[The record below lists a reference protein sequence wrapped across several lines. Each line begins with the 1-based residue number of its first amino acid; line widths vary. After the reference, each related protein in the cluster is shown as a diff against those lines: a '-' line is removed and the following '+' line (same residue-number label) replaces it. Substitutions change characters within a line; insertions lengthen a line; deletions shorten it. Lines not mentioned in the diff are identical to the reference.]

1 MRGAF
6 HEHGDSH
13 AANEGRRKDQMKST
27 DTQRRWKKPRT
38 AIAAGALAATLLTT
52 MIAPAM
58 AEGQAAPAV
67 EGSYAEQVLARNGD
81 NAIDPVLGANYRI
94 PALAHLGNGIVLAS
108 YDGRPYGGDSPQPN
122 SILQRRSTD
131 NGKTWGAPTYVA
143 RGQMPTADK
152 LVYGFSDPSYV
163 VDEVT
168 GDVFNFFVY
177 SKDVSFQAGAFGN
190 DDADRKI
197 TSAAVAVSRD
207 KGLSWSMDPAHMPVL
222 PPVDYTADSEFA
234 GFDGPLITD
243 VVKPVGDSANV
254 GGIQGVFAASGAG
267 IQLKYGAHK
276 GRLVQQYTG
285 KVKQASGAIEY
296 QAYSVFSD
304 DHGKTWQR
312 GAFVGTGMDENKTV
326 ELSNGDVMLNSRASS
341 GGNGGRKIA
350 ISKDGGATYG
360 PVTVDTRLSDPVNNA
375 SIARMYPNAA
385 QGSDEAKMLLFSNAN
400 STSGRQNGTVRY
412 SCDDGA
418 TWSAGK
424 QFKAGAMSYST
435 LAPLGDGTFG
445 VFYEGD
451 NNTMTF
457 GKFNAEWLA
466 IECGVELTAKAVT
479 GANGATVQAEL
490 TLVNGSEKAITGA
503 KASFASQNAW
513 TFGTAAFADVAVGSS
528 ATVSVPVTIPA
539 SAKAGNYQVTAK
551 VNYGTSEF
559 SAVVPVAVTGGAAPT
574 IGLGVVGSRT
584 DKGRDLA
591 ATPYTVGEKLPYQFA
606 VTSLSNVTSNV
617 APVSGNF
624 DPFLPPAGGNCR
636 WNNLSMWANYTCGTP
651 RHAVTAD
658 ELANGFFVP
667 LTTWSASATGL
678 ETKTFTFTGEEVDL
692 LVRNPELSA
701 SSTAVWNDLDGNGLA
716 GAGDTVT
723 TTVTATNSGN
733 VTLTGVA
740 GLGAEHGTLAVGA
753 SATFTET
760 RELTA
765 AELAAGAVAERSVAL
780 AAANGAKDAAKTVA
794 VLAVELP
801 VVTAKPDFEPSVQ
814 RENFKGQAPVELG
827 LNAGKYSVGDAVTV
841 KNLPANEWAYVH
853 LNQHGARIG
862 WFLADA
868 QGIITFEV
876 PAGTKNGK
884 DTLVVSGQDGA
895 FISFG
900 TFHVT
905 P

>member
-1 MRGAF
+1 
-6 HEHGDSH
+6 
-13 AANEGRRKDQMKST
+13 MKST
-27 DTQRRWKKPRT
+27 DTHRRWKKPRT

-52 MIAPAM
+52 MMAPAT
-58 AEGQAAPAV
+58 AEVEAAPTVA
-67 EGSYAEQVLARNGD
+67 GSYAEQVLAKNGD

-94 PALAHLGNGIVLAS
+94 PALAHLGDGIVLAS

-122 SILQRRSTD
+122 SILQRRSID

-163 VDEVT
+163 VDELT

-177 SKDVSFQAGAFGN
+177 SKDVSFQAGGFGN
-190 DDADRKI
+190 NDADRKI

-207 KGLSWSMDPAHMPVL
+207 KGLTWSMDPAHMPVL
-222 PPVDYTADSEFA
+222 PPVDYAAGSEFA

-267 IQLKYGAHK
+267 IQLKFGEHK

-285 KVKQASGAIEY
+285 KVKQASGAIDY

-312 GAFVGTGMDENKTV
+312 GAFVGTGMDENKSV

-385 QGSDEAKMLLFSNAN
+385 EGSDEAKMLLFSNAN
-400 STSGRQNGTVRY
+400 STSGRQNGTIRY

-435 LAPLGDGTFG
+435 VAPLGDSTFG

-479 GANGATVQAEL
+479 GANGETVQAEL
-490 TLVNGSEKAITGA
+490 TLVNGSEKTITGA
-503 KASFASQNAW
+503 KATFAAQNAW
-513 TFGTAAFADVAVGSS
+513 TFGTAAFADVPAGSS
-528 ATVSVPVTIPA
+528 ATVTVPVTIPA
-539 SAKAGNYQVTAK
+539 SAKAGSYSVTAK
-551 VNYGTSEF
+551 ASYGTSEF
-559 SAVVPVAVTGGAAPT
+559 SAVVPVTVTGGAAPT

-584 DKGRDLA
+584 DGGRDLA
-591 ATPYTVGEKLPYQFA
+591 ATPYAVGEKLPYQFA

-636 WNNLSMWANYTCGTP
+636 WNNLAMWANYTCGTP

-667 LTTWSASATGL
+667 LTAWSVTSTGL
-678 ETKTFTFTGEEVDL
+678 ASKTFTFTGSEVDVL
-692 LVRNPELSA
+692 ARNPELSA
-701 SSTAVWNDLDGNGLA
+701 TAAAVWNDVDGNGLA
-716 GAGDTVT
+716 NVGDTVT

-740 GLGAEHGTLAVGA
+740 GLGTDHGTLAVGA
-753 SATFTET
+753 TATFTET
-760 RELTA
+760 RELST
-765 AELAAGAVAERSVAL
+765 AELSEGAVAERSVAL
-780 AAANGAKDAAKTVA
+780 AAANGAKNASKD
-794 VLAVELP
+794 VLVQAVELP
-801 VVTAKPDFEPSVQ
+801 VLPAMPGFEPSVT
-814 RENFKGQAPVELG
+814 RLDLKGQPPVDLG
-827 LNAGKYSVGDAVTV
+827 LNTGKYSIGDTVTV
-841 KNLPANEWAYVH
+841 KNLPANEWAFAH

-868 QGIITFEV
+868 QGTVTFTV
-876 PAGTKNGK
+876 PDGTKNGK
-884 DTLVVSGQDGA
+884 DTLVVLDGNGGL
-895 FISFG
+895 FSFG

-905 P
+905 PN

>member
-1 MRGAF
+1 
-6 HEHGDSH
+6 
-13 AANEGRRKDQMKST
+13 MKST
-27 DTQRRWKKPRT
+27 DTHRRWKKPRT

-52 MIAPAM
+52 MMAPAM
-58 AEGQAAPAV
+58 AEGEAAPTVA
-67 EGSYAEQVLARNGD
+67 GSYAEQVLAKNGD

-94 PALAHLGNGIVLAS
+94 PALAHLGDGIVLAS

-152 LVYGFSDPSYV
+152 LVYGFSDASYV

-207 KGLSWSMDPAHMPVL
+207 RGLSWSMDPAHLPVL
-222 PPVDYTADSEFA
+222 PPVDYAADSEFA

-267 IQLKYGAHK
+267 IQLKYGEHK

-375 SIARMYPNAA
+375 SIARMYPHAA

-400 STSGRQNGTVRY
+400 STTGRQNGTIRY

-435 LAPLGDGTFG
+435 VAPLGDGTFG

-466 IECGVELTAKAVT
+466 IECGVELTAKALT
-479 GANGATVQAEL
+479 GANGETVQAEL

-503 KASFASQNAW
+503 KASFAAQNAW
-513 TFGTAAFADVAVGSS
+513 TFGTAAFADVAVGAT
-528 ATVSVPVTIPA
+528 ATVTVPVTIPA
-539 SAKAGNYQVTAK
+539 SAKAGNYSVTAK
-551 VNYGTSEF
+551 ASYGTSEF
-559 SAVVPVAVTGGAAPT
+559 SAVVPVTVTGGAAPT

-591 ATPYTVGEKLPYQFA
+591 TTPYAVGEKLPYQFA

-636 WNNLSMWANYTCGTP
+636 WNNLAMWANYTCGTP

-667 LTTWSASATGL
+667 LTTWSVTSTGL
-678 ETKTFTFTGEEVDL
+678 ASKTFTFTGSEVDVL
-692 LVRNPELSA
+692 ARNPELSA
-701 SSTAVWNDLDGNGLA
+701 TAAAVWNDVDGSGLA
-716 GAGDTVT
+716 NAGDTVT

-740 GLGAEHGTLAVGA
+740 GLGTEQGTLAVGA
-753 SATFTET
+753 TATFTET
-760 RELTA
+760 RELST
-765 AELAAGAVAERSVAL
+765 AELSEGAVAERSIAL
-780 AAANGAKDAAKTVA
+780 AAVNGAKDASKD
-794 VLAVELP
+794 VLVQAVELP
-801 VVTAKPDFEPSVQ
+801 VIPAMPGFEPSVT
-814 RENFKGQAPVELG
+814 RLDLKGQPPVDLG
-827 LNAGKYSVGDAVTV
+827 LSTGKFSIGDTVTV

-853 LNQHGARIG
+853 LNQHGASIG

-868 QGIITFEV
+868 QGTVTFTV
-876 PAGTKNGK
+876 PEGTKNGK
-884 DTLVVSGQDGA
+884 DTLVVSDGNGGL
-895 FISFG
+895 FSFG

-905 P
+905 PN